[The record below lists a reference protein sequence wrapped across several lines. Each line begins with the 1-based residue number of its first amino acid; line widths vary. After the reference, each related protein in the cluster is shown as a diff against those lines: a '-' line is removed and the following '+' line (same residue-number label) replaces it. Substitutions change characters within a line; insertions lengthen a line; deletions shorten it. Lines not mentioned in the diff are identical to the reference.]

1 MTDLAPPAAG
11 LRNIA
16 NRSKSPI
23 RTEVVVPMGAELE
36 VSDDGLADQ
45 LVAAGLADETTPV
58 DESAAKP
65 AKKAAAKRPR
75 G

>member
-1 MTDLAPPAAG
+1 MTDLAPPVAG

-23 RTEVVVPMGAELE
+23 HTGVAIPMGAEIE
-36 VSDDGLADQ
+36 VSDDAVADQ
-45 LVAAGLADETTPV
+45 LVAAGLTDETPV
-58 DESAAKP
+58 AEDAASKP
-65 AKKAAAKRPR
+65 SRRTKKAQ

>member
-1 MTDLAPPAAG
+1 MTDLAPPVAG

-23 RTEVVVPMGAELE
+23 HTGVVIPMGAELE
-36 VSDDGLADQ
+36 VSDDAVADQ
-45 LVAAGLADETTPV
+45 LVAAGLTDETPEV
-58 DESAAKP
+58 AESAASKP
-65 AKKAAAKRPR
+65 VRRTKKAQ

>member
-1 MTDLAPPAAG
+1 MTDLAPPVAG

-23 RTEVVVPMGAELE
+23 HTEVVIPMGAELE
-36 VSDDGLADQ
+36 VSDDAVADQ
-45 LVAAGLADETTPV
+45 LVAAGLIDETPV
-58 DESAAKP
+58 AEEAVSKP
-65 AKKAAAKRPR
+65 ARRAKKAQ